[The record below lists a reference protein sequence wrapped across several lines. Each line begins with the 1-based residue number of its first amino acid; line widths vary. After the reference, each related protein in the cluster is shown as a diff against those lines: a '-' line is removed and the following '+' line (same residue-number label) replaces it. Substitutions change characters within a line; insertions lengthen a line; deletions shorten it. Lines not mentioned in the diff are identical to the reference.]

1 VTHLRSLREFI
12 DELERIGDVQRIE
25 HEVDWNLEVG
35 AIIRRSYDLRA
46 PAPLF
51 TNLTGYQDTGFGL
64 LGAPGALSSSA
75 HPLARIALALG
86 LPVEASGQQIVEA
99 LVAARTADGIP
110 PVVVARADA
119 PCKQNVMLGGDID
132 LFRFPTPLIHGN
144 DGGRYLQ
151 TYGMNIATTPDG
163 SWTNWS
169 VNRMMIAGKDTL
181 ACLIPPPQHLGIIRA
196 QWTGLGRPM
205 PIALAIGVEPGLP
218 FVGGMPLPEGADESH
233 FLGALF
239 GEGIEVV
246 PAETVDLL
254 VPATA
259 EMVIEGHISVDET
272 VTEGPMNEFP
282 GYNATEASPKAL
294 FRVSAITYR
303 DNALQAVV
311 AAGPPVEEDHTVI
324 GTTSAAEILY
334 QLRAA
339 GLPAAS
345 AWYPFEAAVHW
356 LVVSLHQD
364 WHEKLGI
371 SSAELIDKIADI
383 IFAGKP
389 SVNAPKILIVEDDV
403 DITDLSDVAWAFA
416 TRSHPERGEFHFP
429 HKLSMQLAVYLSPEE
444 SHTFMAGKVI
454 YNCLLADLYPDGRR
468 PIKGSFENGWP
479 TEIRQ
484 RVLDNWQTY
493 GYRLPAGTR
502 AATDQ

>member
-1 VTHLRSLREFI
+1 MKHLRSLREFI
-12 DELERIGDVQRIE
+12 DALDGIGDLQRIDR
-25 HEVDWNLEVG
+25 EVDWNLEVG

-64 LGAPGALSSSA
+64 LGAPGALSASG

-86 LPVEASGQQIVEA
+86 LPAEASGQEIIEV
-99 LVAARTADGIP
+99 LVAARDAAGIP

-119 PCKQNVMLGGDID
+119 PCKQNVVTGDDID
-132 LFRFPTPLIHGN
+132 LLAFPTPLIHGN
-144 DGGRYLQ
+144 DGGRYIQ
-151 TYGMNIATTPDG
+151 TYGLNIAKTPDG
-163 SWTNWS
+163 TWTNWS

-196 QWTGLGRPM
+196 RWTERGEHM

-218 FVGGMPLPEGADESH
+218 FVGGMPIPEGADESH
-233 FLGALF
+233 YLGALF

-259 EMVIEGHISVDET
+259 EMVIEGHIHLDET
-272 VTEGPMNEFP
+272 VLEGPMNEFP

-294 FRVSAITYR
+294 FQVSAITYR

-311 AAGPPVEEDHTVI
+311 AAGPPVEEDHTII

-334 QLRAA
+334 QLRKA

-345 AWYPFEAAVHW
+345 AWYPYEAAVHW
-356 LVVSLHQD
+356 LVVSLRQD
-364 WHEKLGI
+364 WHRTLGI
-371 SSAELIDKIADI
+371 SSAELIGKIADVV
-383 IFAGKP
+383 FSGKP
-389 SVNAPKILIVEDDV
+389 GVNAPKILVVEDDI
-403 DITDLSDVAWAFA
+403 DITDLDEVVWAFA

-429 HKLSMQLAVYLSPEE
+429 HRLSDQLAVYLSPEE
-444 SHTFMAGKVI
+444 SHTFMAGKVV
-454 YNCLLADLYPDGRR
+454 YNCLLADLYPEGSR
-468 PIKGSFENGWP
+468 PVKGSFENGWP
-479 TEIRQ
+479 EEIRQ
-484 RVLDNWQTY
+484 RVLDNWPAY
-493 GYRLPAGTR
+493 GYDA
-502 AATDQ
+502 